1 VKTINYSFFLSVMAF
16 LSLSNISIGQQ
27 THTITL
33 HVDTENLTQENVSA
47 DSIST
52 FTAESTQIEVAS
64 PPEEFTI
71 IVGDGSTVVWQAVSS
86 SSSEDKVDIFM
97 IKREKG
103 PKILSS
109 DEVMGNENGKASSV
123 INKRLFNNPLKYKIL
138 FKVNGTGP
146 IYIIDPKIKIGS

>member
-1 VKTINYSFFLSVMAF
+1 MRLTAYHLFSFVITFLF
-16 LSLSNISIGQQ
+16 LSNISFGQQ

-33 HVDTENLTQENVSA
+33 HVDTENLTLENVSA

-52 FTAESTQIEVAS
+52 FTADSTQIEVAS
-64 PPEEFTI
+64 PPEEFTVL
-71 IVGDGSTVVWQAVSS
+71 VGDGSTVVWQAVSS
-86 SSSEDKVDIFM
+86 SSPEDKVDIFM

-103 PKILSS
+103 PRILVS

-123 INKRLFNNPLKYKIL
+123 INKRLLNNPMKYQIL

-146 IYIIDPKIKIGS
+146 VYVIDPKIKIGS